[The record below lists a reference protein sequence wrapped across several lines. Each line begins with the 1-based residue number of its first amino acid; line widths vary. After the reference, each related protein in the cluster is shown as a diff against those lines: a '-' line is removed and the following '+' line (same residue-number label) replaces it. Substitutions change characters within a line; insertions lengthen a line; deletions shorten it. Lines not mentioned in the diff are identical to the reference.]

1 MTVPVRG
8 HVRAGVTVRAHTR
21 SAPGKLGT
29 GAVASA
35 VSVAIA
41 MSATPASSGISTVI
55 ESGAKPT
62 RIEIQEKTKK
72 NNEKDGRDFLNA
84 KVRWRHKG
92 YHVNVREA
100 VGTNCATHS
109 YGQVH
114 DFFVSHPCALLS
126 RVVFELRDKHWN
138 VVLVA
143 ISRVDMP
150 SAGEASAL
158 KKLVDTGG
166 TGNVTELSREKGP
179 YRSVRFAGL
188 GYDSD
193 LDQWTVRNIQV
204 QPVGWW
210 PGVAVLNEIRD
221 DAQR

>member
-8 HVRAGVTVRAHTR
+8 HMRGGSPVRPHTR

-35 VSVAIA
+35 ISVGVA
-41 MSATPASSGISTVI
+41 MSAPPVGGIPPVPGSGLQ
-55 ESGAKPT
+55 PT
-62 RIEIQEKTKK
+62 KIEIQAKNKK
-72 NNEKDGRDFLNA
+72 NNEKDGKDFLNA

-92 YHVNVREA
+92 YQVNVREA
-100 VGTNCATHS
+100 VGTNCAAHS
-109 YGQVH
+109 YGEVH
-114 DFFVSHPCALLS
+114 DFFVTHPCSLLS

-143 ISRVDMP
+143 TSRVDMP
-150 SAGEASAL
+150 TTGEASEL
-158 KKLVDTGG
+158 KTLVDTGG

-179 YRSVRFAGL
+179 YRSVHFEGL

-193 LDQWTVRNIQV
+193 LDEWTVRNIQV

-210 PGVAVLNEIRD
+210 PGVALLNEIRD
-221 DAQR
+221 DVPR